1 MVGVLGWHRQW
12 GGMAS
17 AQPPAPLLGVA
28 GTEAMGFPQSPQR
41 AGPASLS
48 YPALSLSGAWGR
60 QQLLLSNTWPVL
72 CSVATQLTTGSAHTP
87 GRSLGADW
95 VFQSELVLPLAYIR
109 VEAGV
114 LSNAGEMPWLVL

>member
-1 MVGVLGWHRQW
+1 
-12 GGMAS
+12 
-17 AQPPAPLLGVA
+17 
-28 GTEAMGFPQSPQR
+28 MGFPQSPQG

-48 YPALSLSGAWGR
+48 YPALSPSGAWGR
-60 QQLLLSNTWPVL
+60 QQLLLSTACPVL
-72 CSVATQLTTGSAHTP
+72 CSVAAQLSHTGSAHTP

-114 LSNAGEMPWLVL
+114 LDAGEMPWLVL

>member
-1 MVGVLGWHRQW
+1 
-12 GGMAS
+12 
-17 AQPPAPLLGVA
+17 
-28 GTEAMGFPQSPQR
+28 MGFPQSPQG

-48 YPALSLSGAWGR
+48 YPALSLSGACALS
-60 QQLLLSNTWPVL
+60 QLS
-72 CSVATQLTTGSAHTP
+72 SATGSAHTP

-114 LSNAGEMPWLVL
+114 LSDVGEMPWLVL

>member
-1 MVGVLGWHRQW
+1 MWECLAHTMVL
-12 GGMAS
+12 A
-17 AQPPAPLLGVA
+17 LL
-28 GTEAMGFPQSPQR
+28 MLPQHISLSSCLQG

-114 LSNAGEMPWLVL
+114 LSDAGEMPWLVL

>member
-28 GTEAMGFPQSPQR
+28 GTEAMGFPQSPQG

-72 CSVATQLTTGSAHTP
+72 CSVATQLSHRVCTHPRKEP
-87 GRSLGADW
+87 GC
-95 VFQSELVLPLAYIR
+95 
-109 VEAGV
+109 
-114 LSNAGEMPWLVL
+114 